1 MTVIPFT
8 PTPAEPA
15 ARPAAPPDRCR
26 PDPGLPE
33 WLQSRVAFARR
44 CFQDRDGN
52 PWQPRPYQI
61 PSLESNAPRKI
72 HRDGRDVGKTSEIE
86 ITACW
91 AALALPGREM
101 LITAPCH
108 NHLEPL
114 MRRLT
119 ARVRQIPE
127 LAESLAEHRVH
138 PSWFL
143 RFENGFILRGRVS
156 GPRGI
161 NYQGMHVDWI
171 LVDEAQEM
179 TDAAWTELHQ
189 ALNTGGR
196 RWVYGVPNGLRNG
209 FYRLCHD
216 PAAEHYHWPSTL
228 NPEYTPEKDE
238 ELATLYGG
246 RHTPAYI
253 HRVLGEHG
261 EPENAAF
268 AMDDYRECVDPA
280 LPADVTAVEHTVPD
294 PDTLPGPEH
303 PGRYFL
309 GADLGY
315 ARDPSELVI
324 WEETPDGTLT
334 ARARLRAR
342 GLDYDAQSRLM
353 AALDEKWRFARL
365 VLDAGAGGLATAH
378 HLLRR
383 AARLAGRLHAVDF
396 GAMID
401 TGTAAPGVSPKRNA
415 KAFMTELIQQAMA
428 DRKVRWPRD
437 GEREVQYAGH
447 TFRWDAR
454 GIPRYSKG
462 DDHIIDADRCAFFAR
477 WLDHHARER
486 QAWAIPPLVLPA
498 GPAPPDPKRPVP
510 SPLPD
515 ARSASRTTAAPLSP
529 GPAPDRHPASAP
541 ETDATVPADPQ
552 HASVLIFGW

>member
-1 MTVIPFT
+1 MSLIPFA
-8 PTPAEPA
+8 PASSGA
-15 ARPAAPPDRCR
+15 ASRSADAPDRCR
-26 PDPGLPE
+26 PDPGLPD

-61 PSLESNAPRKI
+61 DSLESNAPRKI
-72 HRDGRDVGKTSEIE
+72 HCDGRDVGKTSEIE

-108 NHLEPL
+108 NHLDPL
-114 MRRLT
+114 MRRL
-119 ARVRQIPE
+119 AACVRQIPE
-127 LAESLAEHRVH
+127 LAETLREHRVQ

-143 RFENGFILRGRVS
+143 RFDNGFILRGRVS

-179 TDAAWTELHQ
+179 TDAAWIELHQ

-216 PAAEHYHWPSTL
+216 PGAEHYHWPSSL
-228 NPEYTPEKDE
+228 NPEYTPEKDW
-238 ELATLYGG
+238 ELAALYGG
-246 RHTPAYI
+246 RHSPAYV

-268 AMDDYRECVDPA
+268 SMDDYRNAVDPN
-280 LPADVTAVEHTVPD
+280 LPLVVTAVEKTVPD
-294 PDTLPGPEH
+294 SDTLPGPAR
-303 PGRYFL
+303 PGRYYL

-324 WEETPDGTLT
+324 WEETPNGTFL

-353 AALDEKWRFARL
+353 AALDEKWRFARIA
-365 VLDAGAGGLATAH
+365 LDAGAGGLATAH

-383 AARLAGRLHAVDF
+383 AIALAGRLHAVEF
-396 GAMID
+396 GATVD

-415 KAFMTELIQQAMA
+415 KEFMTELIQQALA
-428 DRKVRWPRD
+428 AQKLRWPLD
-437 GEREVQYAGH
+437 GEREMQYAGH
-447 TFRWDAR
+447 TFHCDAR

-462 DDHIIDADRCAFFAR
+462 SDHIIDADRCAFFAR
-477 WLDHHARER
+477 WLDQNARSR
-486 QAWAIPPLVLPA
+486 QPWAVPPLVLPA
-498 GPAPPDPKRPVP
+498 GPASLDPRRAVPGPKPRHGPLPPTRAPDPQTRSGTPTLPSDTQRPHTP
-510 SPLPD
+510 KPEKPD
-515 ARSASRTTAAPLSP
+515 P
-529 GPAPDRHPASAP
+529 GFPGM
-541 ETDATVPADPQ
+541 
-552 HASVLIFGW
+552 LYW

>member
-1 MTVIPFT
+1 MAVIPFT
-8 PTPAEPA
+8 PAAADTG
-15 ARPAAPPDRCR
+15 ARPAPPADRCR

-33 WLQSRVAFARR
+33 YLRSRADFARR
-44 CFQDRDGN
+44 FFRDRDGN
-52 PWQPRPYQI
+52 PWEPRPYQLQ
-61 PSLESNAPRKI
+61 SLESNAPRKV

-91 AALALPGREM
+91 AAMALPGREM

-114 MRRLT
+114 MRRILS
-119 ARVRQIPE
+119 RIRQVPD
-127 LAESLAEHRVH
+127 LAETLDEHRVQ

-209 FYRLCHD
+209 FFRLCQD
-216 PAAEHYHWPSTL
+216 PAAEHYHWPSAL
-228 NPEYTPEKDE
+228 NPDYTPEKDA
-238 ELATLYGG
+238 ELAALYGG
-246 RHTPAYI
+246 RHAPAYI

-261 EPENAAF
+261 EPENAVF
-268 AMDDYRECVDPA
+268 PMDAYRDCVDPA
-280 LPADVTAVEHTVPD
+280 LPAVVVSAGGDLPD
-294 PDTLPGPEH
+294 PDALPGPER

-309 GADLGY
+309 GGDLGY
-315 ARDPSELVI
+315 ARDPSELVVYG
-324 WEETPDGTLT
+324 EEAPGKLAAL
-334 ARARLRAR
+334 ARVRTR
-342 GLDYDAQSRLM
+342 GLDYDAQSRLL
-353 AALDEKWRFARL
+353 AALDEKWGFSRI

-396 GAMID
+396 GAMVD
-401 TGTAAPGVSPKRNA
+401 TGDAAPGVSPKRHA
-415 KAFMTELIQQAMA
+415 KEFMTELVQRALSARTVRFPA
-428 DRKVRWPRD
+428 DP
-437 GEREVQYAGH
+437 ERELQYSGH
-447 TFRWDAR
+447 TFRCDAR
-454 GIPRYSKG
+454 SVPRYSKG
-462 DDHIIDADRCAFFAR
+462 SDHIIDADRCAFFAW
-477 WLDHHARER
+477 WLHCRARDR
-486 QAWAIPPLVLPA
+486 QAWAVPPLVLPA
-498 GPAPPDPKRPVP
+498 GPDPPDPARPV
-510 SPLPD
+510 LPPPG
-515 ARSASRTTAAPLSP
+515 SRGAPRAP
-529 GPAPDRHPASAP
+529 DPAPRP
-541 ETDATVPADPQ
+541 ETAPPPEAPGC
-552 HASVLIFGW
+552 AILLGW